1 MALYVLSSVLK
12 VRKLGTSMSFF
23 ESEVVQ
29 QESQDI
35 FSTYQSLLKMGSQ
48 YGKFDR
54 DGKVLYIEQ
63 METIMERF
71 QIMMKRMELSED
83 FSAQMTMEQ
92 LKTQLGQ
99 AGMTPAQMFDNTR
112 KTLDRMKEQL
122 EPK

>member
-1 MALYVLSSVLK
+1 
-12 VRKLGTSMSFF
+12 MSFF
-23 ESEVVQ
+23 ESEIVQ
-29 QESQDI
+29 HEAQEI
-35 FSTYQSLLKMGSQ
+35 FSTYQSLIQMGSQ

-54 DGKVLYIEQ
+54 DGKLLYIEQ

-83 FSAQMTMEQ
+83 FSAQMTIEQ

-99 AGMTPAQMFDNTR
+99 AGMTPAQMFENTR

-122 EPK
+122 DKA